1 MVGFAKV
8 DEALGN
14 HDGSGMESV
23 PPRGRGWVRSREIQ
37 PQIYAD
43 NTQIRAKLP

>member
-1 MVGFAKV
+1 MVGCVKV

-23 PPRGRGWVRSREIQ
+23 PPRGRVGAKPRD
-37 PQIYAD
+37 PAAD
-43 NTQIRAKLP
+43 LRR